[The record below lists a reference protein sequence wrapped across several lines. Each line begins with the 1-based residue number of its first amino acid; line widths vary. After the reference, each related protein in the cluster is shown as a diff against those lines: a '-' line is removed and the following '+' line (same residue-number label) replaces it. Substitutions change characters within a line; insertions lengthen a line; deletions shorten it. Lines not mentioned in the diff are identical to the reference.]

1 MAGLMMMAS
10 PPPALSFTTRMRET
24 SISIRTLQIRNKEN
38 CEPTVLKTLA
48 SRRDA
53 IAFFTTSLAATFLS
67 INQAEARTVK
77 SETRRKI
84 REKLDKL
91 REKGGA
97 LKQKSDSSADD
108 NGKKKELPEVQ
119 NVLIG
124 PPIINA
130 SF

>member
-1 MAGLMMMAS
+1 MAGLKMMAS
-10 PPPALSFTTRMRET
+10 PPPALSDRSSFTTGMRET
-24 SISIRTLQIRNKEN
+24 SISIRTLQTR
-38 CEPTVLKTLA
+38 EPTLLKILA

-53 IAFFTTSLAATFLS
+53 TAFFTTSLAATFLS
-67 INQAEARTVK
+67 INQAEAHTVK
-77 SETRRKI
+77 PETRRKI

-97 LKQKSDSSADD
+97 LKQKSDSSADE
-108 NGKKKELPEVQ
+108 NGKKKELPEFQ
-119 NVLIG
+119 NALIG

>member
-1 MAGLMMMAS
+1 MAS
-10 PPPALSFTTRMRET
+10 PPPVLSDKSSFTTHMRET
-24 SISIRTLQIRNKEN
+24 SISIRTLQTRNKEN
-38 CEPTVLKTLA
+38 REPTVLKTLA

-53 IAFFTTSLAATFLS
+53 IALITTSLAATFLS

-77 SETRRKI
+77 PETRRKI

-108 NGKKKELPEVQ
+108 NGEKKKLPEFQ
-119 NVLIG
+119 NVLTG